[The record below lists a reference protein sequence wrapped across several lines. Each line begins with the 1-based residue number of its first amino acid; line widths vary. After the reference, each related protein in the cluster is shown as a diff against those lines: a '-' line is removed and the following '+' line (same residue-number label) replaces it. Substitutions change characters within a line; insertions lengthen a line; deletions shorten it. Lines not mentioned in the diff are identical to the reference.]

1 MKFSALGDQA
11 IIVTFGE
18 EIGMD
23 IYEKVQRLF
32 QALRRHPFA
41 GMVEC
46 VPSFTS
52 LAVYYNLYEVWMKN
66 DRNIRPYD
74 YVCQYIRELCDS
86 YKEEVNRDVKHI
98 SIPVCYGENMDQI

>member
-52 LAVYYNLYEVWMKN
+52 LAVYYNLYEVWKEN
-66 DRNIRPYD
+66 DRNIRTYD
-74 YVCQYIRELCDS
+74 YVCQYIRELSDS

-98 SIPVCYGENMDQI
+98 YTSVLRGRIWT